1 MRRREFIAG
10 LGGAVAW
17 PLVVLVALA
26 SECLTFTRFSYNTSK
41 ADLPRRIRNDILQRG
56 DDLCSKFSVHH
67 NGLGAKLLQHAYEFA
82 FLAHHRVLRVGSYN
96 LLGSSIKLGFDLF
109 PSI

>member
-10 LGGAVAW
+10 LGGAAAW

-26 SECLTFTRFSYNTSK
+26 SESNVHALSYDTSK
-41 ADLPRRIRNDILQRG
+41 ADLPRRVRNDILQRG

-67 NGLGAKLLQHAYEFA
+67 NGLGAKLLQHAYEFS
-82 FLAHHRVLRVGSYN
+82 FLAHHRVLSVGSYN
-96 LLGSSIKLGFDLF
+96 LLGNSIKLGFDLF